1 MELRHDVISA
11 VHIMSAVHL
20 AVDAATACFSR

>member
-1 MELRHDVISA
+1 MEVRHDVISA

-20 AVDAATACFSR
+20 AVDAAPACFSP